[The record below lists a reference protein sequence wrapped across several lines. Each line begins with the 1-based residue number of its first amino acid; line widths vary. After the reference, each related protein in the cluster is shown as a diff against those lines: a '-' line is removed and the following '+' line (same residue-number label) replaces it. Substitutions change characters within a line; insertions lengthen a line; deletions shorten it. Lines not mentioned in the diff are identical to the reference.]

1 MGKKISIIGILTVIV
16 YFISV
21 AGFLVTQTEIAL
33 TIWEMMTI
41 ISGPVVFMVLL
52 EFSRYLDIPDIFKNA
67 MAGFMSCVCALTG
80 LF

>member
-1 MGKKISIIGILTVIV
+1 M

-52 EFSRYLDIPDIFKNA
+52 EFSRYLDIQIYLETQCQ
-67 MAGFMSCVCALTG
+67 GSCHAYVL
-80 LF
+80 

>member
-41 ISGPVVFMVLL
+41 ISGPVVFTVHL
-52 EFSRYLDIPDIFKNA
+52 EFSRYLDIPDIFRA
-67 MAGFMSCVCALTG
+67 R
-80 LF
+80 